1 MRLRTLARRAVPFAL
16 TLAALLLTVGPAVA
30 QDHGHPSDQETG
42 GLSFLDLQRWD
53 LGIETL
59 IVFGLLCAILYIFA
73 WPRISQGLERRE
85 KMVRE
90 AQDEAVRTKQ
100 EAEALRVRL
109 QGEFAEAHDKIR
121 TMLDEARRDA
131 EAMKAREREAG
142 QREAAAERDRAKRE
156 IEAETEMRKQE
167 LNRYAVQ
174 LAALMAT
181 KAVRRQLTVEDQGRL
196 VEESLAELKS
206 GAR

>member
-16 TLAALLLTVGPAVA
+16 TLAALLLTVGPALA
-30 QDHGHPSDQETG
+30 DEGHASDQETG
-42 GLSFLDLQRWD
+42 GLSFLDLKRWD
-53 LGIETL
+53 LGIYTL
-59 IVFGLLCAILYIFA
+59 IVFGLLCLFLYKFA
-73 WPRISQGLERRE
+73 WPRISAGLDLRE
-85 KMVRE
+85 KRVRE

-109 QGEFAEAHDKIR
+109 QGEYAEAHDKIR
-121 TMLDEARRDA
+121 AMLDEARRDA
-131 EAMKAREREAG
+131 EAMKARERDAG
-142 QREAAAERDRAKRE
+142 QREAAAERDRARRE

-196 VEESLAELKS
+196 VEESLAELKA